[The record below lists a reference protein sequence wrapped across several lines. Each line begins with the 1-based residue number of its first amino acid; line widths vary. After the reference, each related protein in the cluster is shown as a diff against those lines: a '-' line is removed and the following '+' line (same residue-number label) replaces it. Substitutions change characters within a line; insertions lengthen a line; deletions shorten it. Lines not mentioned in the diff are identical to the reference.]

1 MAELYTPFMEQVGS
15 TLGRG
20 MMQREQNK
28 LAQSAYMGD
37 QDALGQ
43 LMGVN
48 PELANKI
55 QSGKATQQQNKLMA
69 AQKSEDRGRKLSL
82 ENEKIIQGELDNIAK
97 FDTYEEALPY
107 FERRKEELRPVIG
120 DVVDNIQFT
129 PESFEQLKQIEGE
142 GQPFGGTGMEAQ
154 VGNMLTRGVEDP
166 EYRNTP
172 EYARAYQLATE
183 PKIVRTPTGDMLQQ
197 PNLPDMFKP
206 PGAEAN
212 PNPLTAD
219 EVTTLENTPP
229 PGKPKSAVII
239 PGTEK
244 ISVDQKAY
252 NKDYVLLKKSYD
264 SMQNYIDVLDDLGP
278 EMSFGP
284 INTKNAQR
292 LESSYRRAML
302 DAKETNGLGVLN
314 GPDMGIMRQFMGD
327 PTGLMGQ
334 IKGRSSLLEGA
345 NQAMKQIT
353 DNFGTLNTMME
364 DTPVKIRDLKSKE
377 QKKAPKINESG
388 LTVTIEGKMYT
399 FPSIEQL
406 NAYKEAAGL

>member
-1 MAELYTPFMEQVGS
+1 MAELYTPFMEQVGA

-20 MMQREQNK
+20 MMQRDQNK

-69 AQKSEDRGRKLSL
+69 AQKSEDRTRKISG
-82 ENEKIIQGELDNIAK
+82 ENQAILKDIFTNAVK
-97 FDTYEEALPY
+97 FDTFEEAAAYADGETAKQRDIL
-107 FERRKEELRPVIG
+107 G
-120 DVVDNIQFT
+120 DMPPFT
-129 PESFEQLKQIEGE
+129 QEAYEQGKQIEGE

-364 DTPVKIRDLKSKE
+364 DTPVKIRGLKSKE
-377 QKKAPKINESG
+377 QKKAPKINESN
-388 LTVTIEGKMYT
+388 LTVTIEGKIHT
-399 FPSIEQL
+399 FPSIEKL
-406 NAYKEAAGL
+406 NAYKEAAGY